1 MKYAIA
7 FGNLVEGHVVYGP
20 FDTPQAALDW
30 TTLYGDDDNEILIH
44 LLEPEEN

>member
-20 FDTPQAALDW
+20 FDTPQAAREWADA
-30 TTLYGDDDNEILIH
+30 GGDDNEILIH
-44 LLEPEEN
+44 LLDPEEED